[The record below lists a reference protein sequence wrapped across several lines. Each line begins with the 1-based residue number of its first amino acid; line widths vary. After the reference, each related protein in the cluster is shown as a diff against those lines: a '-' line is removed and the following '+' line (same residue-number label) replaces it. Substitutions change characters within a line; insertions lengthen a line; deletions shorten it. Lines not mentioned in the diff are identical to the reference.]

1 MSLTSFLVSRSWA
14 SNRLRTVLTVLGIAL
29 GVAIVIAIHVM
40 DHNTVASRLRAQ
52 LLDRGTIDLELVPGP
67 DAGVPEAVLADLGR
81 RQGVAGVSL
90 LREGRATLRNGDRT
104 VEVGAHGISPL
115 PATFG
120 QYVVGEGTDLGP
132 ASALGELLLGND
144 AAVALG
150 VRVGDTVQ
158 VEQRLAQRVECR
170 EGRLS
175 VVDVDPDA
183 VPWRGTARVAGI
195 LQREGLGRREFGM
208 VLVGS
213 LELLEAL
220 QGGGTRYQ
228 VRRTPGA
235 DLDRLRREL
244 GRQHV
249 VLDNRSAMLGEG
261 ADERAFRNGLKV
273 LGCLALVLGM
283 FGVFQTLSQGLVSRI
298 RTLALLR
305 CIGSS
310 RGAIERIFLGDAL
323 AMGLVG
329 SALGTG
335 LGLLLALMLRNARIS
350 SLGYGKEWLT
360 FEVPPGPVLGTAA
373 LGVLFT
379 LAGASYPLWRARN
392 MPTSAI
398 LEARGLGG
406 AELLRGVHVWL
417 FALLVVAL
425 PAGYLAMTPLV
436 SEEGM
441 ETLVVLLQLG
451 GMLLLLGGLM
461 LAAPP
466 LVRWVG
472 WLLLRPLRVAAPLA
486 AWLAQTVLRRSAGR
500 VAAAACG
507 LAAVLLAFLGLN
519 SLTESLREEVRV
531 FARDALDGRLFLEGV
546 PMTPATARSVL
557 AVEGVAAV
565 EPEHGRV
572 GESFLLSGLALEDA
586 AAAGGALEQDQSL
599 VRRYGDT
606 RRRTLVASHR
616 LAAQMG
622 WVEGTLVSMH
632 DRNGDPVAYEVL
644 HVSDRSGYQPSERSW
659 AVTAPFW
666 MQKDFCV
673 PDACVQRATL
683 RLQPGADPEFVME
696 RLRKAVP
703 GYDKRRSGEWIR
715 EYHLRDVTRDFALF
729 DILLVLVLVLATSGL
744 VNGMTIAAMARL
756 REIGVMRALG
766 VGAGTLR
773 LVFLFEGAVVALLA
787 SVLALALCVPM
798 AHILVGGLN
807 AVAGLQAPVVVPRE
821 WLGWTP
827 LLAFG
832 TALVAALLPALRAS
846 RQSPAAAVR
855 YE

>member
-52 LLDRGTIDLELVPGP
+52 LLDRGTIDLELVAGP

-81 RQGVAGVSL
+81 RSGVAAVSRV
-90 LREGRATLRNGDRT
+90 REGHAVLRNGERT
-104 VEVGAHGISPL
+104 AEVAACGIAPL

-120 QYVVGEGTDLGP
+120 QYALAEGADLG
-132 ASALGELLLGND
+132 ADAGLGALLLGND

-150 VRVGDTVQ
+150 VTVGDSIEVGQ
-158 VEQRLAQRVECR
+158 KLAQRVECR
-170 EGRLS
+170 DGRLS
-175 VVDVDPDA
+175 VVEVDPSA
-183 VPWRGTARVAGI
+183 VPWRGTLRVAGI
-195 LQREGLGRREFGM
+195 LQREGLGRRAFGM
-208 VLVGS
+208 VVVGG

-220 QGGGTRYQ
+220 QGGGERYQ
-228 VRRTPGA
+228 VRREPGA
-235 DLDRLRREL
+235 DLDRMRREL
-244 GRQHV
+244 GRQYV

-283 FGVFQTLSQGLVSRI
+283 FGVFQTLSQGLVARI

-310 RGAIERIFLGDAL
+310 RGAIARIFLGDAL
-323 AMGLVG
+323 AMGIVG
-329 SALGTG
+329 SALGIG
-335 LGLLLALMLRNARIS
+335 AGLLLALVLRNARIS

-360 FEVPPGPVLGTAA
+360 FEVPPGPVFGTAA

-392 MPTSAI
+392 MPASAI

-406 AELLRGVHVWL
+406 TELLRGVHVWL
-417 FALLVVAL
+417 FVLLVVAL

-436 SEEGM
+436 SEEGL

-466 LVRWVG
+466 LVRWIG
-472 WLLLRPLRVAAPLA
+472 WLLLRPLRLVAPLS
-486 AWLAQTVLRRSAGR
+486 AWLAQTVLRRSSGR
-500 VAAAACG
+500 VAAASCG

-531 FARDALDGRLFLEGV
+531 FGRDALDGRLFVEGLA
-546 PMTPATARSVL
+546 MTPEQAQAALR
-557 AVEGVAAV
+557 VEGVAAV

-572 GESFLLSGLALEDA
+572 AESFLLGGLALEHA
-586 AAAGGALEQDQSL
+586 GAAGGALEADQGKMQ
-599 VRRYGDT
+599 RYADT
-606 RRRTLVASHR
+606 RRRTLVASKR

-622 WVEGTLVSMH
+622 WVEGSLVSMH

-659 AVTAPFW
+659 AVTAPHW
-666 MQKDFCV
+666 MKRDFCV
-673 PDACVQRATL
+673 ADACVERATL
-683 RLQPGADPEFVME
+683 RLEPGADANFVME
-696 RLRKAVP
+696 RLRKAAP

-729 DILLVLVLVLATSGL
+729 DILLVLVLALATSGL
-744 VNGMTIAAMARL
+744 VNGMTIAAMARI

-766 VGAGTLR
+766 VGVGTLR
-773 LVFLFEGAVVALLA
+773 LVFLFEGAVVAFLAVLL
-787 SVLALALCVPM
+787 SSALCVPM
-798 AHILVGGLN
+798 ALILVGGLN
-807 AVAGLQAPVVVPRE
+807 AVAGLEAPVVIPGQ
-821 WLGWTP
+821 WLGYTP
-827 LLAFG
+827 LIAFG
-832 TALVAALLPALRAS
+832 TALVASLLPALRAAG
-846 RQSPAAAVR
+846 QSPAGAVR